1 MNLDEFRVEESPTD
15 LDGARNVCVTLDHVG
30 DHNEIPILNVSTDDV
45 SGNTL
50 EHFYEYLWVNSGYVA
65 SRSKD
70 VVTIDDALCRVQ
82 ERVMAQHFAEFG
94 VNGRSAKAV
103 FHLSAHDEGHVLVN
117 EIAEKLQCLKK
128 TDFLNLYWAYE
139 DSKRSF
145 ALAR

>member
-70 VVTIDDALCRVQ
+70 VVTIDCTGQRNCR
-82 ERVMAQHFAEFG
+82 
-94 VNGRSAKAV
+94 KAPMPQKDG
-103 FHLSAHDEGHVLVN
+103 FSESLLG
-117 EIAEKLQCLKK
+117 I
-128 TDFLNLYWAYE
+128 
-139 DSKRSF
+139 
-145 ALAR
+145 

>member
-1 MNLDEFRVEESPTD
+1 
-15 LDGARNVCVTLDHVG
+15 
-30 DHNEIPILNVSTDDV
+30 V

-117 EIAEKLQCLKK
+117 EIAEKLQCPKK
-128 TDFLNLYWAYE
+128 TDFLNLYWEYE

>member
-70 VVTIDDALCRVQ
+70 VVTIDIKSL
-82 ERVMAQHFAEFG
+82 AESF
-94 VNGRSAKAV
+94 
-103 FHLSAHDEGHVLVN
+103 LSAVDIKGVLKDTVT
-117 EIAEKLQCLKK
+117 EYVKTKCKTEKK
-128 TDFLNLYWAYE
+128 E
-139 DSKRSF
+139 E
-145 ALAR
+145 